1 MNLNKEEMQEI
12 NGGGLSVWGIL
23 GIGTLLVFLA
33 GAIDGFARPLG
44 CHK

>member
-1 MNLNKEEMQEI
+1 MNLNKEEMKKI

-33 GAIDGFARPLG
+33 GAIDGFARPLS
-44 CHK
+44 CNK